1 MGSTDKMRLFDDIER
16 TQNGPATETQ
26 STFSF
31 LNNSCKP
38 ASEKIRDLSETW
50 FSDYPLEKKETFARR
65 FRERNKFEP
74 NFFELFTFAFLKRCF
89 GDVAVEPEM
98 GGLTPDFSVNGDALI
113 VETTVSTEI
122 SDREAGRQR
131 IENEIFDRINKLC
144 INKYFLQIEELNVSR
159 NETPKLTAIARFIKN
174 KADSLDY
181 DQLIRDMQQSKELR
195 CFTYPEG
202 AADDESIVKFCF
214 IPRSNFG
221 CENHR
226 PIGFYPSSSHSGGSE
241 RAISEKIRGKVL
253 KYNRLGVPQV
263 VFINVLSWWGWAHE
277 IDIRKAL
284 YGTSAKESIL
294 DTCISREFPDA
305 VWFGPK
311 GERNNSLVAVVAG
324 SVTHSNVPRANIK
337 LYLNPWTNHE
347 VDLSAFQIPK
357 FDPGT
362 GETSDSELTLGK
374 LFDLPDDWPGAMF
387 DD

>member
-1 MGSTDKMRLFDDIER
+1 MRLFDNIER
-16 TQNGPATETQ
+16 TQNCPAAETQ

-31 LNNSCKP
+31 LNNSCRP
-38 ASEKIRDLSETW
+38 ASEKICSLLEEW
-50 FSDYPLEKKETFARR
+50 FSDYPVEKKAVLANK
-65 FRERNKFEP
+65 FRESDKFEP

-89 GDVAVEPEM
+89 GDVSVEPEM
-98 GGLTPDFSVNGDALI
+98 GGLTADFSVNGDALI

-144 INKYFLQIEELNVSR
+144 INKYFLQIEELNVSS
-159 NETPKLTAIARFIKN
+159 NETPKLKAIERFIKN

-181 DQLIRDMQQSKELR
+181 EQLVREMQKSEEWR

-202 AADDESIVKFCF
+202 ASNDESLLKFSF
-214 IPRSNFG
+214 IPRSNCG

-226 PIGFYPSSSHSGGSE
+226 PIGIFPTSSHWGGSE

-253 KYNRLGVPQV
+253 KYNRLGIPQV
-263 VFINVLSWWGWAHE
+263 VFINVLSWWGWGDE
-277 IDIRKAL
+277 IDIRIAL
-284 YGTSAKESIL
+284 YGTGAKESIL
-294 DTCISREFPDA
+294 DPCIRREFPNA
-305 VWFGPK
+305 VWFGPE
-311 GERNNSLVAVVAG
+311 GGRNNNLVAVVAG
-324 SVTHSNVPRANIK
+324 SVANSNIPEANVK
-337 LYLNPWTNHE
+337 LYVNPWSNHE
-347 VDLSAFQIPK
+347 VDVGAFKIPK

-374 LFDLPDDWPGAMF
+374 LFDLPDDWPGVMF

>member
-1 MGSTDKMRLFDDIER
+1 MRLFDDIER
-16 TQNGPATETQ
+16 TQNCPAAETQ

-31 LNNSCKP
+31 LNNSCRP
-38 ASEKIRDLSETW
+38 ASEKIRSLLEEW
-50 FSDYPLEKKETFARR
+50 FSDYPVEKKAVLANK
-65 FRERNKFEP
+65 FRESDKFEP
-74 NFFELFTFAFLKRCF
+74 NFFELFSFAFLKRCF
-89 GDVAVEPEM
+89 GDVSVEPEM

-131 IENEIFDRINKLC
+131 IENEIFDRINKLR
-144 INKYFLQIEELNVSR
+144 INKYFLQIEELNVSS
-159 NETPKLTAIARFIKN
+159 NETPKMKAIARFIKS

-181 DQLIRDMQQSKELR
+181 DQLTRDMQQSKELR

-202 AADDESIVKFCF
+202 AADNESIVKFCF
-214 IPRSNFG
+214 IPRSSFG

-263 VFINVLSWWGWAHE
+263 VFINILSWWGWDDE
-277 IDIRKAL
+277 IDIRTAL
-284 YGTSAKESIL
+284 YGTGFQELIL
-294 DTCISREFPDA
+294 DPSIRREFPNA
-305 VWFGPK
+305 VWFGPE
-311 GERNNSLVAVVAG
+311 GERNNNLVAVVAG
-324 SVTHSNVPRANIK
+324 SVAHSNVPRANIK

-357 FDPGT
+357 FVPGT
-362 GETSDSELTLGK
+362 GLTSDTDLILGK